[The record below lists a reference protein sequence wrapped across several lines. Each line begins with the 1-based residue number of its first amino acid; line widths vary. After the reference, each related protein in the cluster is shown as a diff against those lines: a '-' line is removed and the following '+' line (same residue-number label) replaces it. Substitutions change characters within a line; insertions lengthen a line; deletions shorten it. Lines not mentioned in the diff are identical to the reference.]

1 MSSGPFL
8 TGRVARGRVP
18 SPPLA
23 VSTSFAST
31 FSRPV
36 SRVDSLVLS
45 STSRTSLS
53 SRSPGDCPARSA
65 RASLL
70 PRASSPVSRASRVEG
85 AASESSLL
93 GRDVVVVGGGGSVVV
108 GGAFL
113 GGDVTPSLRVAVSR
127 AGVLV
132 FAALARL
139 PPIGSSGALTGAR
152 HGLRSSDKTSTGAD
166 AV

>member
-70 PRASSPVSRASRVEG
+70 PRASSPASRVEG

-93 GRDVVVVGGGGSVVV
+93 GRDVVVVVGGGSVVV